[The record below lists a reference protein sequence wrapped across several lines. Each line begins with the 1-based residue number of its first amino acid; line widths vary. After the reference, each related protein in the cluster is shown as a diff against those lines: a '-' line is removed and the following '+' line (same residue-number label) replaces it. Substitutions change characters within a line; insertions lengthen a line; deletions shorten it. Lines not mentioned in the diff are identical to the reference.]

1 MHSLKKSY
9 KYILSCF
16 IAVLVATM
24 TPLDYATA
32 TENPTFDKCIQESI
46 ERSPPD
52 TTIKQLKETCE
63 LQSRKNTGLISKRIY
78 AEKRTLYEPYVIT
91 PHKLNYILPVITTN
105 NINKDAY
112 AEVGNWA
119 SNLEDVEAKFQLS
132 IKLPL
137 NYQSM
142 FIQGDE
148 LFFGFTIQSWW
159 QVYSNNISKPFR
171 ETNYQPELFYMA
183 PLNWHPAGGNT
194 GFSLGI
200 EHQSNGRS
208 SVLSRSWNRIYF
220 NLLYEKND
228 FALSIKPWVRIPEDE
243 KNNNLSDDGDDNPD
257 ISDYMGHFELG
268 LLYRWRDYE
277 FALKGRENFETHN
290 GAYEFNLTFPLWGNL
305 RGYAQYTEGYG
316 ESLID
321 YNHSQKRFGLG
332 IALTNIL

>member
-24 TPLDYATA
+24 TPLDYAIA

-119 SNLEDVEAKFQLS
+119 SNLEDDL
-132 IKLPL
+132 
-137 NYQSM
+137 
-142 FIQGDE
+142 IQ
-148 LFFGFTIQSWW
+148 
-159 QVYSNNISKPFR
+159 
-171 ETNYQPELFYMA
+171 
-183 PLNWHPAGGNT
+183 
-194 GFSLGI
+194 
-200 EHQSNGRS
+200 
-208 SVLSRSWNRIYF
+208 
-220 NLLYEKND
+220 
-228 FALSIKPWVRIPEDE
+228 
-243 KNNNLSDDGDDNPD
+243 
-257 ISDYMGHFELG
+257 
-268 LLYRWRDYE
+268 
-277 FALKGRENFETHN
+277 
-290 GAYEFNLTFPLWGNL
+290 
-305 RGYAQYTEGYG
+305 
-316 ESLID
+316 
-321 YNHSQKRFGLG
+321 
-332 IALTNIL
+332 